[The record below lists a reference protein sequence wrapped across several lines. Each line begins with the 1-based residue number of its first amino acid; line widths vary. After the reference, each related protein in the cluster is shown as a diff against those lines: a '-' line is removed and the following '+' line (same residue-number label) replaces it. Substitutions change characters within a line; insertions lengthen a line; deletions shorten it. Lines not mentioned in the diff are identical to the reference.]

1 MKITPSQSARLEF
14 LARVTD
20 KECKHLLDTDSRL
33 FGNLF
38 TVEDAQK
45 IETDP
50 ILAERLDAFV
60 SRFGR
65 LQDTVGDKLLPA
77 LLNAMAEKT
86 GPAIDNL
93 DKAEKFGFIESADG
107 WMEMRRLRNQMVHA
121 YIEDLAVLTSA
132 LRSGHAF
139 VPVLVTAARRCL
151 AQAQR
156 LLAAQVVSPASKA

>member
-1 MKITPSQSARLEF
+1 MKITPSQTARLEF

-20 KECKHLLDTDSRL
+20 KECLHLLDTDGRL

-38 TVEDAQK
+38 TIEDVK
-45 IETDP
+45 KLDIDP
-50 ILAERLDAFV
+50 SLAERLDAFV

-77 LLNAMAEKT
+77 LLGALAEKT

-93 DKAEKFGFIESADG
+93 DKAEKFGLIDSADS
-107 WMEMRRLRNQMVHA
+107 WMEMRRLRNQMVHE

-132 LRSGHAF
+132 LRSGHDF
-139 VPVLVTAARRCL
+139 VPVLVAAARRCV
-151 AQAQR
+151 AEAQR
-156 LLAAQVVSPASKA
+156 LLLAQTVAPAP

>member
-1 MKITPSQSARLEF
+1 MKLAPSLAARLEF
-14 LARVTD
+14 LSRVTQ
-20 KECKHLLDTDSRL
+20 KECAHLLETDRRL

-38 TVEDAQK
+38 TLEEARK

-77 LLNAMAEKT
+77 LLSALAEKP
-86 GPAIDNL
+86 GAAIDNL
-93 DKAEKFGFIESADG
+93 DRAEKFGLIESADV
-107 WMEMRRLRNQMVHA
+107 WMEMRKLRNQMVHE
-121 YIEDLAVLTSA
+121 YIEDLAVLSSA

-139 VPVLVTAARRCL
+139 VPALVAAARRCVAEVDRVL
-151 AQAQR
+151 QA
-156 LLAAQVVSPASKA
+156 SS